1 VSATTEQI
9 SPPSS
14 QPRPAQTAVQV
25 WALDLYGSA
34 DMPDK
39 RLNASA
45 VRMVVRLAEAPTDPL
60 TQACVDYAEIK
71 AAYRLIEN
79 KRLVPEHLQRAMRQK
94 GSRDAQGRPEI
105 LVIQDTTHLSFPRSP
120 ATEGLGPITNNTTPG
135 LHVHTALAVG
145 LDGKPIGI
153 LSQKVWA
160 RPWESEKPTP
170 VERKRLPI
178 EEKESH
184 KWIVGMQESRQ
195 AIVEA
200 NPAGPR
206 PRLIHVFD
214 REGDIYEVFADVLE
228 HEDGCVIRSTQ
239 NRRAADMEY
248 TAIGENHLG
257 GAHDLVA
264 QSSLLGSIDVTV
276 ERNGE
281 RKGRVARVEI
291 RSIALE
297 LHPACP
303 YHKRAPL
310 EIRMVEAREAG
321 APADVKEPIL
331 WRLLTTEPCT
341 TFEEACGVV
350 EIYTRR
356 WLIEEVHLTLKSGC
370 RIQDVRLRTAR
381 RIEILLAMYSAVAVF
396 LLQLREWSR
405 LDPEAP
411 CTEVLDAETWPVLYA
426 AVHGYAA
433 PPDLAT
439 PTIRQAV
446 LWIGRLGGHVGR
458 KGDGMPGIR
467 VLWRG
472 WRDLSRFVAV
482 ARSLRIQRHAP
493 GP

>member
-1 VSATTEQI
+1 
-9 SPPSS
+9 
-14 QPRPAQTAVQV
+14 V

-39 RLNASA
+39 RLNARA
-45 VRMVVRLAEAPTDPL
+45 VRMAVRLAEAPTDPL
-60 TQACVDYAEIK
+60 TQACADVAEIK
-71 AAYRLIEN
+71 ASYRLLEN
-79 KRLVPEHLQRAMRQK
+79 ERLVPEHLRRAMRQK
-94 GSRDAQGRPEI
+94 GARDARGRPCI
-105 LVIQDTTHLSFPRSP
+105 LVVQDTTALSFPRSP

-135 LHVHTALAVG
+135 LLVHTALAVG
-145 LDGKPIGI
+145 LEGKPIGI
-153 LSQKVWA
+153 LSQQVWA
-160 RPWESEKPTP
+160 RSWQEQKPTP

-178 EEKESH
+178 EEKESY
-184 KWIVGMQESRQ
+184 KWIAGMAQSRQ

-214 REGDIYEVFADVLE
+214 REGDIYEVFADVTE
-228 HEDGCVIRSTQ
+228 HEEGCVIRSTQ
-239 NRRAADMEY
+239 NRRAADMEG
-248 TAIGENHLG
+248 TAVGEDTLG

-264 QSSLLGSIDVTV
+264 ASPLLGSIDVTV

-291 RSIALE
+291 RSIALQ
-297 LHPACP
+297 LRSACP

-310 EIRMVEAREAG
+310 AIRMVEAREVG
-321 APADVKEPIL
+321 APSSVKEPIL
-331 WRLLTTEPCT
+331 WRLLTTEPCA
-341 TFEEACGVV
+341 TFDEARAVV
-350 EIYTRR
+350 AIYGHR

-370 RIQDVRLRTAR
+370 RIQDVRLRKAR
-381 RIEILLAMYSAVAVF
+381 RIELLLAMYSAVAVF
-396 LLQLREWSR
+396 LLGLREWSR
-405 LDPEAP
+405 LEPEAP
-411 CTEVLDAETWPVLYA
+411 CTEVLDPETWPVLYA
-426 AVHGYAA
+426 AVYGYAA
-433 PPDLAT
+433 PPDEPT

-482 ARSLRIQRHAP
+482 ARSLRIQRHPP

>member
-1 VSATTEQI
+1 MPDT
-9 SPPSS
+9 
-14 QPRPAQTAVQV
+14 RLNGRAVQV
-25 WALDLYGSA
+25 A
-34 DMPDK
+34 
-39 RLNASA
+39 
-45 VRMVVRLAEAPTDPL
+45 VRLAETPTDPL
-60 TQACVDYAEIK
+60 TQTCDDWAELK
-71 AAYRLIEN
+71 GAYRLLGN
-79 KRLVPEHLQRAMRQK
+79 KRLAPEHLQRAMRQK
-94 GSRDAQGRPEI
+94 GARDARGCQAI
-105 LVIQDTTHLSFPRSP
+105 LCVQDTTHLSFPRSP

-153 LSQKVWA
+153 LSQQVWA
-160 RPWESEKPTP
+160 RPWEKSPLTP
-170 VERKRLPI
+170 AERKRRPI

-195 AIVEA
+195 ALAEA

-248 TAIGENHLG
+248 TAVGENHLG

-264 QSSLLGSIDVTV
+264 ASPCLGSIDVTV

-281 RKGRVARVEI
+281 RKARVARVEI
-291 RSIALE
+291 RSIALQ
-297 LHPACP
+297 LRSACP

-310 EIRMVEAREAG
+310 DIRMVEAREVG
-321 APADVKEPIL
+321 APAGVTEPIL
-331 WRLLTTEPCT
+331 WRLLTTEPCA
-341 TFEEACGVV
+341 TFEEACAVV
-350 EIYTRR
+350 AIYGHR
-356 WLIEEVHLTLKSGC
+356 WLIEEVHLILKSGC

-381 RIEILLAMYSAVAVF
+381 RIEMLLAIYSAVAAF
-396 LLQLREWSR
+396 LLQLRECSR
-405 LDPEAP
+405 LEPEAP
-411 CTEVLDAETWPVLYA
+411 CTVLLDAETWPVLYA
-426 AVHGYAA
+426 AVHKRAA
-433 PPDLAT
+433 PPAMAT

-482 ARSLRIQRHAP
+482 ARALRM
-493 GP
+493 